1 MMKKI
6 FWNMFLGIAI
16 TSGAMAQ
23 ERYWTMDDCMRYA
36 VENSPKVKQ
45 KQHLN
50 DSYKVAHR
58 SAVASF
64 FPSIGASVGGQF
76 SFGRSIDPK
85 TNTYN
90 NISTFNNSYGIS
102 ASLPLFDGGQLINNQ
117 KMTRIRRLYGMQE
130 EQRAKDDVALAVMEA
145 FINTVYYRGTV
156 KLAAD
161 KLNESRRTLHKTRC
175 MEELGMKGKADVAQF
190 EAQVAADDYNLT
202 RQQNLYASA
211 FLKLRENMN
220 YCGADSLRIDT
231 AVYVSATLSSPE
243 SVSDIY
249 AYASTHNPVALSAE
263 YQSKAARYEYRM
275 AKGAMFP
282 RLSFEAGVSTNY
294 FKNLSSGET
303 VSFGKQFFDNNRGE
317 YLAMVLR
324 IPLFDGLGRY
334 SEARRARNNM
344 RMANE
349 QREEIMRQLQTAVEQ
364 AVLDRDGF
372 AKETVQMEKKVE
384 ADEISYHLTL
394 RKYEEGLMSPLDLQ
408 TAANTLIE
416 ARANL
421 LQKRLSYLLKSR
433 LVAYYK
439 GEGIIG
445 KFEE

>member
-1 MMKKI
+1 
-6 FWNMFLGIAI
+6 
-16 TSGAMAQ
+16 
-23 ERYWTMDDCMRYA
+23 
-36 VENSPKVKQ
+36 
-45 KQHLN
+45 
-50 DSYKVAHR
+50 
-58 SAVASF
+58 
-64 FPSIGASVGGQF
+64 
-76 SFGRSIDPK
+76 
-85 TNTYN
+85 
-90 NISTFNNSYGIS
+90 
-102 ASLPLFDGGQLINNQ
+102 
-117 KMTRIRRLYGMQE
+117 
-130 EQRAKDDVALAVMEA
+130 
-145 FINTVYYRGTV
+145 
-156 KLAAD
+156 
-161 KLNESRRTLHKTRC
+161 
-175 MEELGMKGKADVAQF
+175 MKGKADVAQF

-220 YCGADSLRIDT
+220 YGGADSLRIDT
-231 AVYVSATLSSPE
+231 AVYVPETLSFPE

-249 AYASTHNPVALSAE
+249 AYAGTHNPVALSAQ

-324 IPLFDGLGRY
+324 IPLFDGLRRY
-334 SEARRARNNM
+334 SEARRARNAM
-344 RMANE
+344 RIANE
-349 QREEIMRQLQTAVEQ
+349 QRDEVMRQLQTAVEQ

-394 RKYEEGLMSPLDLQ
+394 RKYEEGLMSPIDLQ

-421 LQKRLSYLLKSR
+421 LQKRLSYMLKSR

-445 KFEE
+445 KSEE